1 MKNIF
6 IYCGMALSLFCMDVS
21 GVGVAEDKPTVRKAA
36 APLYRDP
43 ITDGAADPVLI
54 WNRQEKTWWMLYTQ
68 RRANQE
74 TADVAYC
81 YGNGIGIAESADNG
95 KTWVYRGT
103 LDLNFERGHNTFWA
117 PDVVYHDGKYHL
129 FVSYIKGVRNH
140 WGGQAHIVH
149 FVSDNLW
156 DWEFKGSPKLSSDKV
171 IDCTLMK
178 GDDNVWRMWYKDEMA
193 GAHTMLSESKDLDN
207 WSPAREAIGGGAHE
221 GPKAFKYAGYYWM
234 VTDEWHGMRVYKSSD
249 LEKWEK
255 QGLIL
260 DKPSQRKDDTP
271 SGAHGDVVVLGDKA
285 YVFYFTHPGRK
296 SHTQDAH
303 DVNGN
308 VPYELRRSSIQV
320 APLEYINGTLVSNRD
335 IDFDFYLP
343 EMAD

>member
-1 MKNIF
+1 MKKIF
-6 IYCGMALSLFCMDVS
+6 VYCGMALSLFCMDVS

-140 WGGQAHIVH
+140 WGG
-149 FVSDNLW
+149 
-156 DWEFKGSPKLSSDKV
+156 
-171 IDCTLMK
+171 
-178 GDDNVWRMWYKDEMA
+178 
-193 GAHTMLSESKDLDN
+193 
-207 WSPAREAIGGGAHE
+207 AHE

-303 DVNGN
+303 DENGN